1 MWVQTVG
8 TCRRI
13 AGVERRQADEQ
24 IRHEAVCRICNRYSA
39 VMARRINR
47 SSARTAD
54 VTVTLVHGTY
64 ARNAAWTSSEGV
76 LHAALLGA
84 GYRVVPFSWSGKNS
98 HRARDR
104 ATGEL
109 VAHLESQIEAAPN
122 ARQWIVAHSHG
133 GNVALRTMVAVDK
146 SVSTITLATPFI
158 HSRGRAVP
166 LHQALMTALFGILLV
181 SLAWTSELAEPKSW
195 IDWTIISFASLVCL
209 MLALC
214 AVGLV
219 MHREKLGRGFR
230 SKLVTSVHLPS
241 TEVSHTTVIRS
252 AGDEASTFLVAG
264 QFVGWL
270 TGVSSRLFGSFKLWT
285 FILLTTQASL
295 LVAAAFHTRRLAF
308 MQYFFAVPGLAL
320 VALIT
325 LLLSSS
331 LVFGIDGPFVSL
343 FGFSS
348 VEASPP
354 GKAIL
359 MQLEPFA
366 PQGRRLAHS
375 RLYDDERVIREVLEV
390 IQQGKQKSA
399 PAK

>member
-1 MWVQTVG
+1 MG
-8 TCRRI
+8 
-13 AGVERRQADEQ
+13 
-24 IRHEAVCRICNRYSA
+24 
-39 VMARRINR
+39 RRINR
-47 SSARTAD
+47 NSGGTAD

-64 ARNAAWTSSEGV
+64 ARNAAWTSSEGA
-76 LHAALLGA
+76 LHATLSGA

-104 ATGEL
+104 ATSEL
-109 VAHLESQIEAAPN
+109 VTHLESQMAATPK

-133 GNVALRTMVAVDK
+133 GNVALRAMEAVDK

-158 HSRGRAVP
+158 HSRGRDVP
-166 LHQALMTALFGILLV
+166 IHQALMTALFGILLI
-181 SLAWTSELAEPKSW
+181 SLACTSALTEPKAW
-195 IDWTIISFASLVCL
+195 IDWTIISFAALLCL

-214 AVGLV
+214 AVGLA
-219 MHREKLGRGFR
+219 MHRKKLGRGFR
-230 SKLVTSVHLPS
+230 SKLVTSIHSPS
-241 TEVSHTTVIRS
+241 TVVSRTTVIRS

-264 QFVGWL
+264 QFIGWL
-270 TGVSSRLFGSFKLWT
+270 TGASSRLFGSFKLWT
-285 FILLTTQASL
+285 FILLTTQASIL
-295 LVAAAFHTRRLAF
+295 AAAALHTRRLAF

-354 GKAIL
+354 GKAVL

-375 RLYDDERVIREVLEV
+375 RLYDDERVIREVLQV
-390 IQQGKQKSA
+390 IQQGMAKRTLTKQ
-399 PAK
+399 